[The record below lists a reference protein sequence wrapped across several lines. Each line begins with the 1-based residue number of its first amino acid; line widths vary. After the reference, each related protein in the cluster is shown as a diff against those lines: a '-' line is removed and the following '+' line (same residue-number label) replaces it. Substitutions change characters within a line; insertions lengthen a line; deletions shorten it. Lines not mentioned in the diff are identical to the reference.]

1 MLTMT
6 ATAVKEN
13 FDAVLENI
21 QNESEPIFV
30 IGNEKI
36 MVMVSEE
43 YWRGFEET
51 MYLCRDPRMAQK
63 IIEGLN
69 TPVSECI
76 PESEVDF

>member
-13 FDAVLENI
+13 FDEVMNNI
-21 QNESEPIFV
+21 QAEDEPIFV
-30 IGNEKI
+30 IGNEKV

-51 MYLCRDPRMAQK
+51 MYLCRDPELMK
-63 IIEGLN
+63 DIIEGIN